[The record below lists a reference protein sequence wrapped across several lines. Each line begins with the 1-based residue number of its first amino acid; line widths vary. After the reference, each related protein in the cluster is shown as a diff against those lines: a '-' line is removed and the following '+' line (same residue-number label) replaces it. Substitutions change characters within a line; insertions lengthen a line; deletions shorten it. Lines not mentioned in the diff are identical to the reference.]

1 MAKGL
6 LTEEWHVSSYA
17 ARGRPQQEYDA
28 MHQVLTDPGVLAAL
42 GRAVRRVCRRHPPPD
57 QVRVRLTR

>member
-1 MAKGL
+1 MAKGIL
-6 LTEEWHVSSYA
+6 LEEWHVTVYA
-17 ARGRPQQEYDA
+17 ARGLPAAEYDA
-28 MHQVLTDPGVLAAL
+28 LRQVLTDPGFLAAL